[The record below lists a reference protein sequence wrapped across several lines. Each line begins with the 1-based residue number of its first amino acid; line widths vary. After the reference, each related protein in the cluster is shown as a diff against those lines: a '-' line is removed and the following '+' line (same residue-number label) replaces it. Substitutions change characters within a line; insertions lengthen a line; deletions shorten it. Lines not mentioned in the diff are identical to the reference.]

1 MSCKITV
8 KPVEGPESSWICS
21 WKIVDYGI
29 TSDKQFFQSTD
40 VFFDVSSGPA
50 ETFISFTD
58 ACVFIESSN
67 GVRKELQPA
76 DLGHSNAFQ
85 FLIECLV
92 ATISGGTRGSRAAK
106 LIAPCCEGNTTR
118 SDIIP
123 LRLVDLEYV
132 ERVTSFA
139 TPLQHF
145 SGQLWDTSADFISLL
160 KQSAGG
166 VLLRDDPL
174 VHDADAALRTLG
186 SELHNRL
193 SFPWVMPGL
202 HRQTIAILEG
212 SQLHPSR
219 GGTGPNIYGAAEAL
233 GIDVVVMGVEG
244 HWLQGPGYAHWRKA
258 FVPIQFG
265 FDAEFPAR
273 IIAALRQYG
282 KPLDG
287 IFTSFDCYQVA
298 VSAAAKE
305 LGLPAEPA
313 SAFEVATD
321 KYKMSA
327 FEGHRA
333 FRAANAEEALQIAR
347 TEELPYPVIIKPCNG
362 WGSEDVF
369 KVDDAA
375 GLARAVGR
383 LNTDR
388 HGADF
393 VIEHYCDGPEVDVNI
408 VLYDG
413 EILFYEI
420 ADEYPKGAEN
430 GATQESFH
438 ELDTCSPSTLPADEQ
453 AVLYNSFLK
462 TLLGLGFR
470 NGIYHCEAR
479 MMNSRV
485 EWRRN
490 ASGVQE
496 LYPRNIAKTSPPST
510 WVIEVNPRPPGMKA
524 TGVVETNY
532 GVDYWGLAL
541 IIALRDSQRVRALS
555 EQFRQGAQYHA
566 DMVFISAAFD
576 SAKVGIWESG
586 DVTEDLLQRRPDL
599 AKQISRSMT
608 FIKRG
613 DKVPHPS
620 TGVNTFVA
628 YLNIFSR
635 TSRTHLLEVAKAVRD
650 EIKIEYS

>member
-1 MSCKITV
+1 M
-8 KPVEGPESSWICS
+8 
-21 WKIVDYGI
+21 
-29 TSDKQFFQSTD
+29 
-40 VFFDVSSGPA
+40 
-50 ETFISFTD
+50 
-58 ACVFIESSN
+58 
-67 GVRKELQPA
+67 
-76 DLGHSNAFQ
+76 DLGCSNTFQ

-92 ATISGGTRGSRAAK
+92 ATGSGGSRGSRAAK
-106 LIAPCCEGNTTR
+106 LIAPCCEGNVTR
-118 SDIIP
+118 SDLIP

-132 ERVTSFA
+132 ERVTSFT

-145 SGQLWDTSADFISLL
+145 PGQLGDASANFLSLL
-160 KQSAGG
+160 KNSAGG
-166 VLLRDDPL
+166 VLLRDDPS
-174 VHDADAALRTLG
+174 VHDADAALRTLEN
-186 SELHNRL
+186 ELYNRL
-193 SFPWVMPGL
+193 SFPWIIPDL
-202 HRQTIAILEG
+202 HRQTIAVLEG

-233 GIDVVVMGVEG
+233 GIDVVVMAVQG
-244 HWLQGPGYAHWRKA
+244 HWLQGPEYAHWRKA
-258 FVPIQFG
+258 FIPIQFG

-273 IIAALRQYG
+273 ITAALRRYAE
-282 KPLDG
+282 PLDG
-287 IFTSFDCYQVA
+287 VVTFFDCYQVA

-305 LGLPAEPA
+305 LGLRAEPA
-313 SAFEVATD
+313 SAYDVATD

-333 FRAANAEEALQIAR
+333 FRASNGDEALQIDR

-369 KVDDAA
+369 KVEDSA
-375 GLARAVGR
+375 GLAQAVGR
-383 LNTDR
+383 LNSDR

-430 GATQESFH
+430 DNDHDSFH
-438 ELDTCSPSTLPADEQ
+438 ELDTCSPSMLPADEQ
-453 AVLYNSFLK
+453 AVLYDSFHK
-462 TLLGLGFR
+462 TLLRLGFR

-490 ASGVQE
+490 ESGVQE
-496 LYPRNIAKTSPPST
+496 LYPRKVAKASPPGT

-524 TGVVETNY
+524 TAVVETSY

-576 SAKVGIWESG
+576 IGKVGIWESG
-586 DVTEDLLQRRPDL
+586 DVTEELLQRRPDL
-599 AKQISRSMT
+599 AKHISRSMT
-608 FIKRG
+608 FIKKG

-628 YLNIFSR
+628 YLNVFSR
-635 TSRTHLLEVAKAVRD
+635 TSRAHLLEMAKAVRD